1 MLKKIKH
8 LLKSSNVR
16 SKEDIVS
23 ILDHALERK
32 LIDQFEYKITK
43 QSLSA
48 RTTAV
53 HQTMLA
59 KAETIVLTESMSLDQ
74 IFEIYTHNKH
84 SRYPVLD
91 QENQVVGILLIKD
104 LIPLLH
110 HQTDT
115 PIQSILRPAHFVTES
130 EPILSLLN
138 EMQRTHK
145 HMSIVLDEYGQ
156 FCGIIT
162 IEDLLEQIVGNIED
176 EHDTDHPEYI
186 QQIDTH
192 KYRIN
197 GRTSVEQFNQYFKAN
212 LPLEEFDT
220 ISGILSQRFGYIP
233 KQGEITTIDSLKFT
247 IHSASPSAIEKIT
260 LETSTT

>member
-1 MLKKIKH
+1 MLKRIKH
-8 LLKSSNVR
+8 LLKSRNVR
-16 SKEDIVS
+16 TKEDIVS
-23 ILDHALERK
+23 ILDHALDCK

-48 RTTAV
+48 RTTAI
-53 HQTMLA
+53 HQAMVA
-59 KAETIVLTESMSLDQ
+59 KAEAIVLNESIELDE
-74 IFEIYTHNKH
+74 IFKIYTQTKH

-91 QENQVVGILLIKD
+91 NEHQVIGILLIKD

-110 HQTDT
+110 NQEAIN
-115 PIQSILRPAHFVTES
+115 IQSIIRPAHFVTES

-156 FCGIIT
+156 FSGIIT

-186 QQIDTH
+186 QKISSNI
-192 KYRIN
+192 YRIN
-197 GRTSVEQFNQYFKAN
+197 GRTSIEQFNQFFN
-212 LPLEEFDT
+212 TSLPLEEFET
-220 ISGILSQRFGYIP
+220 ISGILSQRFGHIP
-233 KQGEITTIDSLKFT
+233 KQGEVITIDNLKFT